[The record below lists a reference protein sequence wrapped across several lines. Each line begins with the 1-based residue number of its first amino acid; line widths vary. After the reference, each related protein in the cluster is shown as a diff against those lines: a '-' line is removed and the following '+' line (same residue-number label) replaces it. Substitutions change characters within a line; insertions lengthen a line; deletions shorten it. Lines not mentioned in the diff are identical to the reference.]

1 MLSGTYAEG
10 FGRGRRGRTVQ
21 GADRPSR
28 ACTWP
33 TAGPST
39 SPPSGRPGGSG
50 SSTSF
55 KAAGYEIPTPWG
67 HKLKAVPHD
76 PADPYRLD
84 EEISRWNA
92 GYVEASAGRADRRAV
107 HAGPRPA
114 RLPGGQGPP
123 GLVNDR
129 DGTVIREVS
138 PGFGDM
144 IDGQGREHHDVLFH
158 VALCTHPVL
167 PGQPGFEPGGTA
179 ARRPSVRFMSAAGR
193 ITRLQ
198 FLASPGGKAMA
209 DADDDKKGK
218 KKDAGGPTGDPP
230 IEPDG
235 SAGPGSDAPKVTD
248 VAPTDAPPDVA
259 PAAPEAPEPALD
271 PTLAAP
277 EPADPAGLGQV
288 GFTPTQ
294 VEQVKQIF
302 AQLGSPLLP
311 DTSPQNVV
319 ERIIVV
325 LHTAAN
331 AGASAHAP
339 GGRRRGRGPA
349 PGPVHRERRP
359 RPERHR
365 RRDGR
370 PRAPPRSCTTPPASR
385 PDPGPGHP
393 RPRPRPGA
401 KSEADALAAEWDKIA
416 SGPGPPLKAVVAKEK
431 PLAGSFHLSLNP
443 DTGQVIAK
451 AARARLASPRSFWP
465 PAAACTSSRSNSA
478 GPPPAWR
485 PTRRAGAPAQA
496 APAPRPGDR
505 GHLDD
510 EVRPRSPHD
519 VPAGRSRSAAATRS
533 GGRRTHPRRAG
544 SPERPFH
551 PVRSPPMP
559 VASGQASWA
568 TPGCAPC
575 STAEHRRPLTST
587 APMFLPGGPVHQRA
601 PRPATRATPL
611 HRSPPGRPDHGQADR
626 PTGTSPTPSSA
637 RPPGP
642 WPPAGRRSPSR
653 PPRPSSWSA
662 GSGPPAT

>member
-1 MLSGTYAEG
+1 LG
-10 FGRGRRGRTVQ
+10 V
-21 GADRPSR
+21 ADEVELYE
-28 ACTWP
+28 ALI
-33 TAGPST
+33 A
-39 SPPSGRPGGSG
+39 RPGVYLADGG
-50 SSTSF
+50 PINITPERTARWEREF
-55 KAAGYEIPTPWG
+55 NRFRAAGYEIPTPWG

-92 GYVEASAGRADRRAV
+92 GYVESLRRDARTGELFMLAQVPPGYRYDKARRAC
-107 HAGPRPA
+107 
-114 RLPGGQGPP
+114 
-123 GLVNDR
+123 VNDR
-129 DGTVIREVS
+129 DQTVIREVS

-144 IDGQGREHHDVLFH
+144 IDGQGRHHHDVLFH

-167 PGQPGFEPGGTA
+167 PGQPGFGPGGTA

-331 AGASAHAP
+331 AGASLMPQAAA
-339 GGRRRGRGPA
+339 GGAGGQPLDLSTENA
-349 PGPVHRERRP
+349 VPDQNATGGGMGGLGTATFMH
-359 RPERHR
+359 HST
-365 RRDGR
+365 
-370 PRAPPRSCTTPPASR
+370 RAVLTLDPDTRASAEA
-385 PDPGPGHP
+385 
-393 RPRPRPGA
+393 GA
-401 KSEADALAAEWDKIA
+401 KSEADALAAEWDKLA
-416 SGPGPPLKAVVAKEK
+416 SGAPAALKAVVARERAA
-431 PLAGSFHLSLNP
+431 AGSHRFLSLNP
-443 DTGQVIAK
+443 QTGQVIAK
-451 AARARLASPRSFWP
+451 AARDRLFFAKELLAAGGVYRIKAALSRATPATNP
-465 PAAACTSSRSNSA
+465 TADAPAAAPT
-478 GPPPAWR
+478 PPAGK
-485 PTRRAGAPAQA
+485 GAT
-496 APAPRPGDR
+496 
-505 GHLDD
+505 DD
-510 EVRPRSPHD
+510 ELRTEIAR
-519 VPAGRSRSAAATRS
+519 TS
-533 GGRRTHPRRAG
+533 GIPVEAIVIRRG
-544 SPERPFH
+544 H
-551 PVRSPPMP
+551 PVRAA
-559 VASGQASWA
+559 V
-568 TPGCAPC
+568 
-575 STAEHRRPLTST
+575 
-587 APMFLPGGPVHQRA
+587 
-601 PRPATRATPL
+601 
-611 HRSPPGRPDHGQADR
+611 
-626 PTGTSPTPSSA
+626 
-637 RPPGP
+637 
-642 WPPAGRRSPSR
+642 
-653 PPRPSSWSA
+653 
-662 GSGPPAT
+662 